1 MIDSFKLFFCEAT
14 MSLQQAAQYLAAQG
28 RGPDTMLVHMS
39 RDEVLDLQKAARA
52 YGGSLSINPETGLPE
67 AGLFDELKK
76 AGKAVLPLAAGA
88 VLGPAGFGLSPM
100 MAGLTAGGIRGLTSG
115 SLEKGLA
122 FGLGAYGGAG
132 LAGGLA
138 NLGTGAISQAA
149 GAGLGEE
156 AAQQAISDQLAKST
170 ITDKLS
176 AGAKYAFNNPMD
188 ALKGIGGGSTIKG
201 IGTLGAAFAPMLLAP
216 QTTTPMPTSNGVRRQ
231 YYEFDPGRRQDPEAG
246 YMGPRSGERTYFNP
260 TFRRLPEPGMA
271 QGGSTSQFGGNA
283 YLNNIAQRVAPKT
296 TLPPLEK
303 PFESEEEYEYIYDP
317 IAQKFI
323 RAKKPKKQDAQDAGM
338 AANQIALVDTGGGI
352 GMGPDSGST
361 LGGFGHGMGD
371 AGVGAIG
378 LGQGL
383 SGIGLS
389 SLGNA
394 ISNFGIGQLGAAE
407 AQAAADAATAASMG
421 AVASDAA
428 SSSNTAGL
436 SAAAA
441 AAEMSAAMDAAAAEA
456 AASGDLAGLNAG
468 DVGAMSG
475 PGDASA
481 GDLGGMGA
489 GDIGGGGGGDTS
501 GGGADAGG
509 SGDCVDPAVLIM
521 LADGNYVP
529 AGSIEVGDVLFAMHE
544 KTLEFG
550 AYPVEHSEE
559 VQQPKALV
567 LFDDGS
573 NMLVSHSHKFFMVDG
588 EWKQVYQLE
597 PGDTVRAAPGANDK
611 TVIGLE
617 PQGEGPVMKITVKD
631 AHTYISEGLISHN
644 MKAKGG
650 IVRRN
655 MGGIS
660 SYAVGGIS
668 AYAGGGYNLGDYSDG
683 GRLLRGP
690 GDGVSDSIPAVIG
703 QRRPARLAD
712 GEFVI
717 PARIVSELGNGST
730 EAGARKL
737 YAMMDRVQRARG
749 KTTGKGRVAKNTR
762 ADKYLPA

>member
-1 MIDSFKLFFCEAT
+1 
-14 MSLQQAAQYLAAQG
+14 
-28 RGPDTMLVHMS
+28 ML
-39 RDEVLDLQKAARA
+39 
-52 YGGSLSINPETGLPE
+52 
-67 AGLFDELKK
+67 
-76 AGKAVLPLAAGA
+76 AGA
-88 VLGPAGFGLSPM
+88 VLGPAGFGLT
-100 MAGLTAGGIRGLTSG
+100 AGKAALTAGAIRGLTSG
-115 SLEKGLA
+115 SLEKGIA

-132 LAGGLA
+132 LSGALLNTGTQMAANTAVAGDLGAAAGDSALTATQAAQAAKASPLSTMGQGAKGLFEKEGRDIFMKEAGGLSGLA
-138 NLGTGAISQAA
+138 QYGMAA
-149 GAGLGEE
+149 
-156 AAQQAISDQLAKST
+156 AAPA
-170 ITDKLS
+170 
-176 AGAKYAFNNPMD
+176 M
-188 ALKGIGGGSTIKG
+188 
-201 IGTLGAAFAPMLLAP
+201 MAP

-246 YMGPRSGERTYFNP
+246 YMGPRSGERTYFEP
-260 TFRRLPEPGMA
+260 TFKRLPEPGMA
-271 QGGSTSQFGGNA
+271 QGGSTSQFSGNA

-317 IAQKFI
+317 VAQKFI
-323 RAKKPKKQDAQDAGM
+323 RAKKPKKQDTQDAGM
-338 AANQIALVDTGGGI
+338 AANQVAPVDTGGGI

-489 GDIGGGGGGDTS
+489 GDIGGGGGGGGE
-501 GGGADAGG
+501 GGGGGGGGG
-509 SGDCVDPAVLIM
+509 SGDGGGCVDPAVLIM
-521 LADGNYVP
+521 LADGSYVP

-559 VQQPKALV
+559 VRQPKALV

-597 PGDTVRAAPGANDK
+597 PGDTVRATPGANDK

-655 MGGIS
+655 MGG
-660 SYAVGGIS
+660 GIS

-712 GEFVI
+712 GEFVV

-749 KTTGKGRVAKNTR
+749 KTTGKGKVAKNTR